1 MTSNSYPLLPTPRI
15 PTRAW
20 VTTIAGLST
29 DRTRSKAIRP
39 ALIDWISRSDCTWAL
54 TLNPNRELGLKTE
67 LNLVRAA
74 FRAADERLLG
84 SRYNRKDGRRRLLG
98 FVFAE
103 HLLGN
108 LHFHIAMRPGLPA
121 TDVEEG
127 ERCIAFCNAW
137 NHLVPTGSHL
147 VKPMAHGDGWGR
159 YISKEFRRDDFE
171 FWTSSMW
178 WPEKQRKHVLDRSWE
193 QPTPGRNPVQ

>member
-1 MTSNSYPLLPTPRI
+1 M
-15 PTRAW
+15 
-20 VTTIAGLST
+20 
-29 DRTRSKAIRP
+29 RP

-54 TLNPNRELGLKTE
+54 TLNPHRDLGLKTE
-67 LNLVRAA
+67 VNLVRDA
-74 FRAADERLLG
+74 FRAADQRLLG

-103 HLLGN
+103 HLRSN

-121 TDVEEG
+121 TEVEEG
-127 ERCIAFCNAW
+127 DRCKALCEAW
-137 NHLVPTGSHL
+137 KCLVLTGSHL
-147 VKPMAHGDGWGR
+147 AKPMANDDGWGR

-178 WPEKQRKHVLDRSWE
+178 WPERQRRHVLDSSWE
-193 QPTPGRNPVQ
+193 PREPARCAVQ